1 MPSNTFELKSLVKIC
16 QATEKLTSLMNVRL
30 LTPTLFLAT
39 TALDLSL
46 QVSNTW
52 THLFKVPTFGPIS
65 SRFQHLDPSLQGSN
79 IWTHLFKVP
88 TSGPIS
94 SRLAYILTPPT
105 LRPISS
111 RLAYKLTLPTL
122 RPISSRLAYKLTL
135 PHLDPSLQGLHTN

>member
-1 MPSNTFELKSLVKIC
+1 MEIAIWILCSFMPANTFELKSLAKFC
-16 QATEKLTSLMNVRL
+16 QATEKLTSLMNDRL
-30 LTPTLFLAT
+30 LMPMLFLAT
-39 TALDLSL
+39 TTLDLSL

-79 IWTHLFKVP
+79 IWTHLFN
-88 TSGPIS
+88 S
-94 SRLAYILTPPT
+94 SKLAHILTP
-105 LRPISS
+105 
-111 RLAYKLTLPTL
+111 PTL